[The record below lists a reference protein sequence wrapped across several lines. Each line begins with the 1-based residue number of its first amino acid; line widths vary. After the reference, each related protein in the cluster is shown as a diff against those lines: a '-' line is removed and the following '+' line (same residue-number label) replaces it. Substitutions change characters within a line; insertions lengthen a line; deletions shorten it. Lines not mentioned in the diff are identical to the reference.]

1 MFYWKLTPH
10 IVRYGHKGGVD
21 RSTIH
26 SVNERMFYLFNFLI
40 EVSVVRTWA
49 DIGANDFV
57 EMIRFFTTLILNADE
72 TTTF

>member
-21 RSTIH
+21 RSIIH
-26 SVNERMFYLFNFLI
+26 SVNERMLYLFYFLI
-40 EVSVVRTWA
+40 EVSIVHIWA
-49 DIGANDFV
+49 DLGANNFV
-57 EMIRFFTTLILNADE
+57 EMIKFFTTLILNADE